1 MKSMKYLLA
10 PVLALAVLAAPFT
23 AVAADQKSKP
33 KAKPY
38 PLKTCIVSG
47 EKLGE
52 MGKPYV
58 FEYKDRE
65 IKLCCKGCL
74 KDFKKNPAKYL
85 KEIEKAEARAKA
97 TKS

>member
-1 MKSMKYLLA
+1 MKSMKYIVA
-10 PVLALAVLAAPFT
+10 PLLALAVLAGPFA
-23 AVAADQKSKP
+23 AVAADQQAKP

-58 FEYKDRE
+58 FVYKGRE

-74 KDFKKNPAKYL
+74 KDFNKKPAQYIK
-85 KEIEKAEARAKA
+85 KIQEAEAKAKA
-97 TKS
+97 KKS